1 MKPLLRSAPLTP
13 EDFAIFARPTS
24 DLWTAFERGALTALY
39 LRQDRRDADLMLQ
52 SQIRRGLRQWDFEID
67 IRGLPSG
74 YRPSG
79 FRWTL

>member
-39 LRQDRRDADLMLQ
+39 LRQDRRDADLMLEAQ
-52 SQIRRGLRQWDFEID
+52 RHPNWVRSEYGHFTRSIAQAIRNNPEAGQW
-67 IRGLPSG
+67 
-74 YRPSG
+74 
-79 FRWTL
+79 